1 VQVRTVLYCL
11 VYLASERCTLMNEI
25 FVMANILGEC
35 RVQKLWLL
43 SVTYD
48 HAFGIAHIEALLSLS
63 SKESLSESDWNT
75 IEVLFHDLFMD

>member
-1 VQVRTVLYCL
+1 
-11 VYLASERCTLMNEI
+11 MNEI

-63 SKESLSESDWNT
+63 SIGKNHFPKVIGTPS